1 RGGWCP
7 AIPGLESSRCAA
19 AVPSEPRPSRF
30 DRRAEFVKQTIQ
42 LSGER
47 STEAALAA
55 LLPGI
60 GNGERENVPTKR
72 SRRMLPKLL
81 GPERPQFATRQPIEA
96 MNIGRGVAGAIIYP
110 ARSRWRPRRKRG
122 PAPPCVDHSRPS
134 DQLRSA
140 TLGH

>member
-1 RGGWCP
+1 L
-7 AIPGLESSRCAA
+7 I
-19 AVPSEPRPSRF
+19 
-30 DRRAEFVKQTIQ
+30 KQTIQ

-72 SRRMLPKLL
+72 SRRTLPKLL

-110 ARSRWRPRRKRG
+110 ARSRWQPRR
-122 PAPPCVDHSRPS
+122 
-134 DQLRSA
+134 
-140 TLGH
+140 